1 MRASLVPAE
10 NAMPSVVEVPTPKPA
25 AGEVLV
31 KVSASG
37 INFADTMIRRGAY
50 ASKPTFPFIPGF
62 EFSGLVAKAAGPWS
76 EGDRVMGMGANCYAE
91 YVVAPAAALLPMPAG
106 FSDEEAAAF
115 PVIYL
120 TAMAMLRLSVNA
132 AEGETILVTA
142 AAGGV
147 GTASIQLAKALGL
160 TVLAAAGSDSKLA
173 LARSLGADLALNY
186 RQGNLTEP
194 VKSFTGGRGVDIIF
208 ESTGGDALERD
219 LAVIAPFG
227 RIVVFGA
234 AGGPSPNLDVRK
246 LFQNSV
252 SVAGFWLSTLIQN
265 QGVMNEVV
273 GELIEIVDRHA
284 IRPVIGKVY
293 ALQQAAEAWQDME
306 SRLSTGK
313 LLLKP

>member
-1 MRASLVPAE
+1 
-10 NAMPSVVEVPTPKPA
+10 MPSVVEVPAPEPR

-37 INFADTMIRRGAY
+37 INFADTMMRRGTY
-50 ASKPTFPFIPGF
+50 ASKPKFPFIPGF
-62 EFSGLVAKAAGPWS
+62 EFSGVVAKAAGPWS

-91 YVVAPAAALLPMPAG
+91 YVAAPAAALLPAPAG

-120 TAMAMLRLSVNA
+120 TAMAMLRLSVHA
-132 AEGETILVTA
+132 AEGESILITA

-160 TVLAAAGSDSKLA
+160 TVIAAAGSEQKLA

-186 RQGNLTEP
+186 TERDLTEP
-194 VKSFTGGRGVDIIF
+194 VKSFTSGRGVDIVF

-219 LAVIAPFG
+219 LAVAAPFG

-234 AGGPSPNLDVRK
+234 AGGRSPDLNVMK
-246 LFQNSV
+246 LFPNSV
-252 SVAGFWLSTLIQN
+252 SVAGFWLSTLMQN
-265 QGVMNEVV
+265 QEVMNTVV
-273 GELIEIVDRHA
+273 GELIELVDRHA

-293 ALQQAAEAWQDME
+293 DLDQAAQAWKDME
-306 SRLSTGK
+306 ARQSTGK